1 METTTKPAKEF
12 DCLKFKEEAQARVYR
27 ETKDMST
34 AELLRYYD
42 ERSKSN
48 GFKWWRPAAK

>member
-27 ETKDMST
+27 ETKNMST
-34 AELLRYYD
+34 AELLRYFNR
-42 ERSKSN
+42 EGKWHPQ
-48 GFKWWRPAAK
+48 WWRPAAK